1 MKPWHRQRGSPG
13 TAKPELGNRGRTA
26 GKRLKMRCGETERR
40 EDWQRTEGEEE
51 EKIQKNGMPL
61 PASSLQSSAG
71 IKYDNSDN
79 K

>member
-1 MKPWHRQRGSPG
+1 
-13 TAKPELGNRGRTA
+13 
-26 GKRLKMRCGETERR
+26 MRCGETERR